1 MTEQENRR
9 VRRRAGAALSVG
21 LALTLLAAA
30 GCGWLWYALNGLPGF
45 LRKENPSLL
54 PQSAAEHLESS
65 TLLRTGDGFY
75 YELEEGSGL
84 GTLLRSE
91 DWSSIPAFSAGEPEL
106 SLRFGEQYELFLWA
120 DGRAAFYDGYA
131 PGDTQEWAYYILP
144 SGVVVELLQIL
155 SERAVHTADP
165 YASFS
170 Q

>member
-1 MTEQENRR
+1 MTGQENRR
-9 VRRRAGAALSVG
+9 VRRHAGAALAVG
-21 LALTLLAAA
+21 LALALLAAA

-65 TLLRTGDGFY
+65 TLLRTGDGSY

-106 SLRFGEQYELFLWA
+106 SLRYGEQYELFLWA

-144 SGVVVELLQIL
+144 SGVVAELLQIL

>member
-9 VRRRAGAALSVG
+9 VRRRAGAALAVG

-91 DWSSIPAFSAGEPEL
+91 D
-106 SLRFGEQYELFLWA
+106 
-120 DGRAAFYDGYA
+120 
-131 PGDTQEWAYYILP
+131 
-144 SGVVVELLQIL
+144 
-155 SERAVHTADP
+155 
-165 YASFS
+165 
-170 Q
+170 